1 MSSNINRVMLSGYLT
16 RDPDLRSTTSGMQ
29 ILDFGIAVND
39 RKKDSSGQW
48 IDVPNF
54 IDCVIFGARAEALS
68 RFLSKGNK
76 VALSG
81 RLHYSSWEKDG
92 QKRSKLDVIVDDVE
106 LMQGGKQ
113 QTAQASQAKV
123 TRQAYAAAQ
132 QAPARDVYDENIPF

>member
-113 QTAQASQAKV
+113 QTAQASQAQV

-132 QAPARDVYDENIPF
+132 QAPSRDVYDENIPF

>member
-1 MSSNINRVMLSGYLT
+1 
-16 RDPDLRSTTSGMQ
+16 MQ

-81 RLHYSSWEKDG
+81 RLHYSAWEKDG

-132 QAPARDVYDENIPF
+132 QAPSRDVYDENIPF

>member
-81 RLHYSSWEKDG
+81 RLHYSAWEKDG

-132 QAPARDVYDENIPF
+132 QAPSRDVYDENIPF